1 MATYSHT
8 IKLVEGDTLPELF
21 IKLKDANAGEPNAN
35 NYDPENPNTWATIML
50 TGASVKLKIRKQ
62 GSTTLKTEI
71 DCDVWDAVN
80 GQILVAFPDGTWD
93 EGGTFE
99 GEVEVTFSTG
109 GKQTVH
115 SLIKFKVRGDF

>member
-1 MATYSHT
+1 MAKYSHT

-21 IKLKDANAGEPNAN
+21 IKLKDANAGEPNQP
-35 NYDPENPNTWATIML
+35 YDPEDPNTWATVAL
-50 TGASVKLKIRKQ
+50 VGASVKLKIRKL
-62 GSTTLKTEI
+62 GSSTLKSEI
-71 DCDVWDAVN
+71 DCDVWDGPN
-80 GQILVAFPDGTWD
+80 GQILVYFPEGTWD
-93 EGGTFE
+93 EAGTFE